1 MRTDRVVVDGDIVT
15 GLPPSK
21 YKHVGTQILI
31 DSIGAGTIIIDP
43 SFVEKW
49 LRTTMKSS
57 VAVHSLLVYR
67 KGLLG
72 IKLAAE
78 FLGNSAKD
86 VSKAHLDP
94 LRLVLTSDADFA
106 KQVDSVMDENICI
119 TGRKTASNSALSA
132 AEDLSSAAAATD
144 SPLSKSRSFRGGKVD
159 AAATATVDD
168 MSPLAIAER
177 EEQLRLL
184 KLQQGESKSYLS
196 EERDARHYAQDVENM
211 KSVLTQIHSFH
222 GSMGPIDWL
231 RKKSKGIGKFQQ
243 RMSSKS
249 FAFPKKP
256 TGPPT
261 REDLP
266 VPIPQEG
273 EKRKQAAPA
282 ESSLLVDARDPDLPP
297 DFKYKLT
304 NCESPNTSVNFL
316 SNDSAMSDDE
326 H

>member
-1 MRTDRVVVDGDIVT
+1 M
-15 GLPPSK
+15 PPSK

-78 FLGNSAKD
+78 FLGNSAND

-94 LRLVLTSDADFA
+94 LRLVLTTDTDFA
-106 KQVDSVMDENICI
+106 KQVDSVMDENMSI
-119 TGRKTASNSALSA
+119 TGRKAASNLDASAS
-132 AEDLSSAAAATD
+132 EDLRAAAT
-144 SPLSKSRSFRGGKVD
+144 PLHSDGPGPKLATSRSFRSGE
-159 AAATATVDD
+159 AAAEVMADD

-177 EEQLRLL
+177 DEQLRLL
-184 KLQQGESKSYLS
+184 KLQQGESRSYLS
-196 EERDARHYAQDVENM
+196 EERDAKHYAQDVANM

-222 GSMGPIDWL
+222 GSLGPIEWL

-243 RMSSKS
+243 RMTSKS
-249 FAFPKKP
+249 FAHPKKP
-256 TGPPT
+256 VGPPAGQ
-261 REDLP
+261 EDLP
-266 VPIPQEG
+266 CQPVSAHRDDP
-273 EKRKQAAPA
+273 KRKVAEV
-282 ESSLLVDARDPDLPP
+282 ESSVVADEGVPDLSS
-297 DFKYKLT
+297 DFEYKLT
-304 NCESPNTSVNFL
+304 NCESPNTSINIM
-316 SNDSAMSDDE
+316 SHDSVLSDDGE